1 MIIKDKIKKFRIIIF
16 INIILATVIGI
27 YAQNIASYI
36 VADYSINTAQL
47 YLYILTVLTTL
58 SIILFL
64 VIPILIHLFVK
75 KHQLKDE
82 YLLYIF
88 LVADISIGILTSIF
102 SVFVLAMSWG

>member
-1 MIIKDKIKKFRIIIF
+1 MIIKDKIKEFRIFIF

-27 YAQNIASYI
+27 YAQNIASY
-36 VADYSINTAQL
+36 VVGDYSINTAQL

-64 VIPILIHLFVK
+64 VIPILIHLFMK

-82 YLLYIF
+82 YLLYIL
-88 LVADISIGILTSIF
+88 LVVDISIGILTSIG
-102 SVFVLAMSWG
+102 SVFVLAMSWR

>member
-1 MIIKDKIKKFRIIIF
+1 MIIKDKIKEFRIFIF
-16 INIILATVIGI
+16 INIILATVIGN
-27 YAQNIASYI
+27 YAQNIAYYI
-36 VADYSINTAQL
+36 VGYYSINTAQL

-64 VIPILIHLFVK
+64 VIPILIHLFMK

-82 YLLYIF
+82 YLLYIL
-88 LVADISIGILTSIF
+88 LVVDISIGILTSIF

>member
-1 MIIKDKIKKFRIIIF
+1 MIIKDKITEFRIFIF
-16 INIILATVIGI
+16 INIILATVIGT

-36 VADYSINTAQL
+36 VGDYSISTEQL

-58 SIILFL
+58 SIISFC

-88 LVADISIGILTSIF
+88 LVADILAGVLTSMF

>member
-1 MIIKDKIKKFRIIIF
+1 MIIKDKIKEFRIFIF
-16 INIILATVIGI
+16 INIILATVIGT
-27 YAQNIASYI
+27 YAQNIASY
-36 VADYSINTAQL
+36 VVGDYSINITQL

-64 VIPILIHLFVK
+64 IIPILIHLFMK

-82 YLLYIF
+82 YLLYIL
-88 LVADISIGILTSIF
+88 LVVDISIGILTSIF